1 MNKLMHSLYG
11 KISAVFLLL
20 LALLGAVHAYV
31 ALRSSMNFVS
41 ESDQK
46 LNVNL
51 ARDLATEF
59 RPFLQDSIH
68 YAEIEHTMHY
78 MMVMNPRV
86 EIYLLDGAGK
96 ILAFFAEPGKTLQ
109 RAHVDLGPIKQFQT
123 SHDNMPLM
131 GDDPRHAGRKK
142 IFSATPLQIGREV
155 NGYLYVILGG
165 EQFDSAAELVKESYI
180 MRTTSAS
187 FLAIMVFTGGLGLAL
202 FALLTRRFRNM
213 TTVVGKFAGGN
224 YDERIA
230 LRSRDEVGELARAF
244 NDIADIIVANMEE
257 LKRTDTLRREL
268 VANVSHDLRSP
279 LASLHGYLETILLR
293 DEKLSAEE
301 RRRYLQIALDNTQM
315 LGRLVSELFELS
327 KLDAQ
332 QVQPRFE
339 PFALA
344 ELMQDV
350 VMKFQPQAEKQ
361 KIALRVALPEDSPR
375 VQGDLGLL
383 ERALSNL
390 IENALRYTPEH
401 GRVQVGLHS
410 GTNGKARVSV
420 ADTGCGIPA
429 EDLPNIFERFYRV
442 EKSRGPAA
450 RGGAGLGLAIAKRI
464 LELHD
469 SGIEVQSKVTAGT
482 TMSFELKTA

>member
-1 MNKLMHSLYG
+1 MNKLWRSLFG

-31 ALRSSMNFVS
+31 ALHSSMDFVS

-51 ARDLATEF
+51 ARDLAQEF
-59 RPFLQDSIH
+59 RPFLTDSI
-68 YAEIEHTMHY
+68 AFADIEHTMHY

-86 EIYLLDGAGK
+86 EIYLLDGSGK

-109 RAHVDLGPIKQFQT
+109 RAHVDLAPVQKFLA
-123 SHDNMPLM
+123 SRDDMPLM

-142 IFSATPLQIGREV
+142 IFSATSLQIGREV

-165 EQFDSAAELVKESYI
+165 EQFDSATEMVKESYI

-187 FLAIMVFTGGLGLAL
+187 FLAIMVFTGGLGLVL
-202 FALLTRRFRNM
+202 FALLTKRFRTM
-213 TTVVGKFAGGN
+213 TLVVGKFAAGN

-230 LRSRDEVGELARAF
+230 LRSADEVGELAHAF
-244 NDIADIIVANMEE
+244 NHMADTIVANMDE

-279 LASLHGYLETILLR
+279 LASLQGYLETILLR

-315 LGRLVSELFELS
+315 LGTLVSELFELS

-332 QVQPRFE
+332 QVQPQFE
-339 PFALA
+339 SFALA
-344 ELMQDV
+344 ELVQDV
-350 VMKFQPQAEKQ
+350 AMKFQPQAERQ
-361 KIALRVALPEDSPR
+361 KIALHLALPEDSPR
-375 VQGDLGLL
+375 VHADLGLL

-401 GRVQVGLHS
+401 GRVQVELRS
-410 GTNGKARVSV
+410 GGNGAVRVLV
-420 ADTGCGIPA
+420 ADTGCGIPE

-442 EKSRGPAA
+442 EKSRGRSA
-450 RGGAGLGLAIAKRI
+450 GGAGLGLAIAKRI
-464 LELHD
+464 LELHG
-469 SGIEVQSKVTAGT
+469 SGIDVQSKVNAGT
-482 TMSFELKTA
+482 TLSFDLKTV